1 MSDYKLYIDGELCEA
16 ASGESYATYNP
27 ATGEKIADVA
37 KGSADDARRAIAA
50 ARRAFDEG
58 PWPRMS
64 GKERAE
70 WLRKFA
76 AGIQKR
82 QAEFAKMEVLDSGA
96 TLRKANMVDVMGAVS
111 TFNKFA
117 EFAEKVPDYGELPPF
132 IAGPKPAPNYTQYE
146 PIGVCGAITPW
157 NFPLIMAAWKI
168 GPAIAAGNCVVLK
181 PATIT
186 SITALMLGQV
196 AAEIGLPRGVLNV
209 VAGPGASVGEEISG
223 NPMVDKVAFTGSTD
237 VGSRI
242 MQIAAKT
249 VKKVTLELGGKS
261 AALVT
266 DNVNFDLAGRGVLW
280 GTFFHNGQVCM
291 SGTRALVYESVYDK
305 FVEFL
310 AEKARGL
317 KHGDPLSFA
326 TDLGPLVSES
336 QLKNVERYVQI
347 GKDEGA
353 RLVCGGKRPEDP
365 ALSKGYYYEPT
376 IFADVDNKMRIAQE
390 EIFGPVLCV
399 IKVKDDDDA
408 IRVANDSIFGL
419 AGTVWCE
426 DIERAKKLA
435 ERMRTGTVWINDHH
449 LLGPE
454 QPFGGY
460 KQSGFGR
467 EMGVHGYNE
476 YRQLKRIHVDASGPD
491 YRQHFTFKIL
501 HGEK

>member
-27 ATGEKIADVA
+27 ANGEKIADIA
-37 KGSADDARRAIAA
+37 KGGIADTQRAISA
-50 ARRAFDEG
+50 ARKAFDEG

-64 GKERAE
+64 GKERALY
-70 WLRKFA
+70 LRKFA

-82 QAEFAKMEVLDSGA
+82 QSEFATMEVQDSGA
-96 TLRKANMVDVMGAVS
+96 TLRKANMVDTMGIVS

-117 EFAEKVPDYGELPPF
+117 ELAERVPDREELPPF
-132 IAGPKPAPNYTQYE
+132 IAGPTPAPNYLQYE

-157 NFPLIMAAWKI
+157 NFPLIMAGWKI
-168 GPAIAAGNCVVLK
+168 APAIAAGNTVVLK

-196 AAEIGLPRGVLNV
+196 AAEIGLPRGVLNI
-209 VAGPGASVGEEISG
+209 VAGPGGVVGEEVSA
-223 NPMVDKVAFTGSTD
+223 NPMVDKIAFTGSTD

-266 DNVNFDLAGRGVLW
+266 DNVNFDLAARGVLW

-291 SGTRALVYESVYDK
+291 SGTRALVYESVYDE

-310 AEKARGL
+310 VSKARQL
-317 KHGDPLSFA
+317 KHGDPLNFA
-326 TDLGPLVSES
+326 TDLGPVVSAS
-336 QLKNVERYVQI
+336 QLESIERYVQI
-347 GKDEGA
+347 GKEEGA
-353 RLVCGGKRPEDP
+353 RLVCGGKRVEDP
-365 ALSKGYYYEPT
+365 ALAKGFYYEPT

-399 IKVKDDDDA
+399 IKVKDDDEA
-408 IRVANDSIFGL
+408 VRVANDSIFGL

-426 DIERAKKLA
+426 DIERAKSLA

-454 QPFGGY
+454 HPFGGY

-467 EMGVHGYNE
+467 EMGVLGYNE
-476 YRQLKRIHVDASGPD
+476 YRQVKRIHVDASGPD
-491 YRQHFTFKIL
+491 YRKHFTFKIL
-501 HGEK
+501 HGDK

>member
-16 ASGESYATYNP
+16 ASGESSATYNP
-27 ATGEKIADVA
+27 ANGEKIAEVA
-37 KGSADDARRAIAA
+37 KGNAEDAKRAIAA
-50 ARRAFDEG
+50 ARKAFDEG
-58 PWPRMS
+58 AWPRLS
-64 GKERAE
+64 GKERSD

-96 TLRKANMVDVMGAVS
+96 TLRKANMVDTMGIVQ
-111 TFNKFA
+111 TFIKFA
-117 EFAEKVPDYGELPPF
+117 EYAEKVPEREELPHF
-132 IAGPKPAPNYTQYE
+132 ITGPKPAPNYLLYE

-157 NFPLIMAAWKI
+157 NFPLIMAGWKI
-168 GPAIAAGNCVVLK
+168 APALATGNTVVLK

-196 AAEIGLPRGVLNV
+196 AAEIGLPNGVLNV
-209 VAGPGASVGEEISG
+209 VSGPGASVGEEIAG
-223 NPMVDKVAFTGSTD
+223 NPMVDKVAFTGSTE

-249 VKKVTLELGGKS
+249 VKKLTLELGGKS

-266 DNVNFDLAGRGVLW
+266 DNVNFDLAARGVLW

-291 SGTRALVYESVYDK
+291 SGTRALVYESVYDE

-310 AEKARGL
+310 ADKAKKL
-317 KHGDPLSFA
+317 KHGDPLSFG
-326 TDLGPLVSES
+326 TDLGPVVSEL
-336 QLKNVERYVQI
+336 QLKNIERYVQI
-347 GKDEGA
+347 GKKEGA
-353 RLVCGGKRPEDP
+353 RLVCGGKRVTDGDF
-365 ALSKGYYYEPT
+365 AKGYFYEPT
-376 IFADVDNKMRIAQE
+376 IFAEVDNKMRIAQE

-419 AGTVWCE
+419 AGAVWCE
-426 DIERAKKLA
+426 DLERAKKLA
-435 ERMRTGTVWINDHH
+435 ERMRTGTVWINDYH

-454 QPFGGY
+454 YPFGGY

-467 EMGVHGYNE
+467 ELGVHGYNE
-476 YRQLKRIHVDASGPD
+476 YRQVKRIHVDATGPE
-491 YRQHFTFKIL
+491 YRQHLTLKIL
-501 HGEK
+501 MGEK